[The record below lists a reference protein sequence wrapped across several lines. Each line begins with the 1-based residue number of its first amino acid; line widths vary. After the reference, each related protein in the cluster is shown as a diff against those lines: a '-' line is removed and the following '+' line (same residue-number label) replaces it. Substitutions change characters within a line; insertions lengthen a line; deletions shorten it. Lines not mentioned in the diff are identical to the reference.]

1 MTIGIDF
8 KEQTSAMLQTLTP
21 REEQIVRMRY
31 GIDDGIECTLEEVGE
46 RFSAT
51 PERIRQ
57 IQEKALRKLRYL
69 SLGEDL
75 P

>member
-1 MTIGIDF
+1 MTIGIDLQ
-8 KEQTSAMLQTLTP
+8 EQTSAMLQTLTR
-21 REEQIVRMRY
+21 REEQIVRMCY

-69 SLGEDL
+69 SLGEEL